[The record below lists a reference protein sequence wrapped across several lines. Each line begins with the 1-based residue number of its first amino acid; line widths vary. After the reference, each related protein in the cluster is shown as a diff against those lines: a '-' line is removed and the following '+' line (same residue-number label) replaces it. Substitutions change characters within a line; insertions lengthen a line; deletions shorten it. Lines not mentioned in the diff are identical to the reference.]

1 MFDWQGKIS
10 VEISRSKEV
19 ISLAQGAW
27 RTDVKL
33 ERLELGLAR
42 ARAAIREVLTN
53 QSQKFDLVDS
63 DYMPQGPV
71 YRNARAFYQYEFDL
85 SLAPC

>member
-1 MFDWQGKIS
+1 M
-10 VEISRSKEV
+10 EASRSKELN
-19 ISLAQGAW
+19 SLTQRAR

-42 ARAAIREVLTN
+42 ARAAIREVLSN
-53 QSQKFDLVDS
+53 QSQNFDLVDS

-71 YRNARAFYQYEFDL
+71 YRNARAFYLYEFDL
-85 SLAPC
+85 P